1 MSPKKRKSRK
11 NDKLVVIC
19 ISGMAGSGKSTLA
32 RRLAEK
38 YGLRYFSGGDA
49 LKALAYEEG
58 YGAHE
63 RGWWESEEGLRFLQE
78 RGANPA
84 FDEVIDKE
92 LVKLAHGGNVILD
105 SWTMP
110 WLLKCGFKMWLE
122 ASPEKRAK
130 RIAERD
136 RITFEE
142 ALRALRQKE
151 KKTRDIYKRLYGFA
165 LGEDFTP
172 FNLILD
178 TDSLNAEE
186 VFQVL
191 RNVMDNLVLK
201 REDH

>member
-1 MSPKKRKSRK
+1 MSPNKRKGRK
-11 NDKLVVIC
+11 NDKPVVIC

-49 LKALAYEEG
+49 LKAMAYEEG
-58 YGAHE
+58 YGAHD

-92 LVKLAHGGNVILD
+92 LLKLAHKGNVILD

-110 WLLKCGFKMWLE
+110 WLLKRGFKIWLE

-136 RITFEE
+136 RMTFEE

-151 KKTRDIYKRLYGFA
+151 KKTRDIYKKLYGFA

-186 VFQVL
+186 VFQVM

-201 REDH
+201 REGH